1 MQLSKLTFV
10 GALTTVL
17 ITSVAILM
25 FKKWRNRCRK
35 IGRLSKIILYPV
47 KSMAG
52 LEVQQAVCKA
62 TGLECGQIRDRMW
75 MLVKS
80 CGNFLNPI
88 DEPRLVSIQTRI
100 EGDQLVIEAT
110 GMKQLRIGIIS
121 KITSDSRIIP
131 CKMYKKTIE
140 GVDCGDEAAEWFHKF
155 LKKSDIRLIQYLPYF
170 KTRPSEFQNLID
182 LNEDNYPLI
191 YQAGNPYLIL
201 GQASL
206 DELNSKLDQYIS
218 YRNFRPNIV
227 IDECNPFEEDKW
239 KYLKIGKK
247 AVLIRTVPC
256 ERCSVTKINPEDG
269 TVFKSEPL
277 RTLKT
282 FRISRDAKQKEKFG
296 EKPLFGMQY
305 GLVSEG
311 NICVGDEIYV
321 FFFVSYFYVRR
332 KHVIDIMTFTK
343 LRNFV
348 YATTPSFS
356 AFTSFYLIMEIPKFY
371 LYTTCT
377 AVLLSTLIY
386 LGLRCSRKRFRKIG
400 RVSKIIL
407 YPVKSLAGYEV
418 EKAFCTSSGL
428 KKETFQDRMW
438 MLVRTSDNRNVT
450 LMTEP
455 RLVLLHPRI
464 EDNQLIIDSEGLD
477 PLKVDI
483 ITDIPIDADVQEYKI
498 YEYKPIKGVDCGEEA
513 AKWLQKF
520 LNRDDIRL
528 IQFLPIFETRPS
540 TFSNLVNLNED
551 NYPVVFQSAS
561 PYLLLSQASVDDLN
575 GRLEDEEKVSYK
587 HFRANI
593 LLDDC
598 KPFEEDKWKY
608 LKIGEAIL
616 IRTIPCDRCAITK
629 VNPETGIRSKEEP
642 IRTLKKY
649 RLAKDPK
656 EKKVFGQKPVFT
668 MNYGLVTGGEI
679 WVGDEV
685 YGSN

>member
-1 MQLSKLTFV
+1 MQLSKVNFV

-62 TGLECGQIRDRMW
+62 TGLEFGQIRDRMW

-80 CGNFLNPI
+80 SGNFLNPI
-88 DEPRLVSIQTRI
+88 DEPRLVSIQTTI

-121 KITSDSRIIP
+121 KVTSDSKIIQ

-140 GVDCGDEAAEWFHKF
+140 GVDCGDAPAEWFHNF
-155 LKKSDIRLIQYLPYF
+155 LKRSDIRLIQYLPNF
-170 KTRPSEFQNLID
+170 KTRPSEFQNLVD

-206 DELNSKLDQYIS
+206 DELNNKLDQYIS

-239 KYLKIGKK
+239 KYLKIGKN

-277 RTLKT
+277 QTLKT
-282 FRISRDAKQKEKFG
+282 FRISRDAKQKKIFG

-311 NICVGDEIYV
+311 NICVGDEIYGFNYDV
-321 FFFVSYFYVRR
+321 YQ
-332 KHVIDIMTFTK
+332 
-343 LRNFV
+343 LRNSVF
-348 YATTPSFS
+348 ATTPSFS

-377 AVLLSTLIY
+377 AVLVSTLIY
-386 LGLRCSRKRFRKIG
+386 LGLRCSRKKRFRKIG

-407 YPVKSLAGYEV
+407 YPVKSLAGCEV
-418 EKAFCTSSGL
+418 EKAVCTASGL
-428 KKETFQDRMW
+428 RKETFQDRMW
-438 MLVRTSDNRNVT
+438 MLVRTSDNRHVD
-450 LMTEP
+450 LMTET

-477 PLKVDI
+477 TLKVDI

-498 YEYKPIKGVDCGEEA
+498 YKSKPIKGVDCGEEA

-528 IQFLPIFETRPS
+528 VQFLPTFETRPS

-575 GRLEDEEKVSYK
+575 SRLEDEEKVSYK
-587 HFRANI
+587 YFRANI

-629 VNPETGIRSKEEP
+629 VNPETGIRNKEEP

-656 EKKVFGQKPVFT
+656 EKKVFGQKPIFT